1 MDIHL
6 RKRTELLKSLETR
19 SLEMSNA
26 FIIYREAEKAE
37 WPKISADGEIDE
49 KDGELLGEIYHNHRT
64 ALEAIL
70 DIAGKMKGNI
80 ENLQA
85 YFEETPEDKE
95 RKEHLAAIMKRR
107 EEELGKK
114 NIE

>member
-19 SLEMSNA
+19 SLELSNA

-107 EEELGKK
+107 EEELSKK
-114 NIE
+114 NGD